1 MQKLRKLVNV
11 GVPLLLLLLGIFFF
25 FTKDFPTTSIG
36 GLNSV
41 GGFLSDVDS
50 LKNAADYWQAE
61 ASKSDTVI
69 IKVPTYVYVDRP
81 ISIPIQKNKVFPKEI
96 DLNDFDLEDVSKGD
110 EVVASVPVKT
120 TEKDY
125 GSFLELPYDFTLKN
139 EGVSFDG
146 LITADSFTIKNLLI
160 ASPYEVMPIVSIKGD
175 YEKRSVVFRYSSP
188 YLKNLNISYTEKD
201 RLSDKGLKKVKRKA
215 ALKGTLIG
223 AGLGALTYF
232 IIQRK

>member
-1 MQKLRKLVNV
+1 MQKLRKIVNV
-11 GVPLLLLLLGIFFF
+11 GVPILLLLLGIFFF
-25 FTKDFPTTSIG
+25 FTKDFPATSS

-41 GGFLSDVDS
+41 GGLLSDVDS
-50 LKNAADYWQAE
+50 LRNAADYWKAE
-61 ASKSDTVI
+61 SSKSDTVI

-81 ISIPIQKNKVFPKEI
+81 ISMPIPKDKVFPKEV
-96 DLNDFDLEDVSKGD
+96 DLNDFDLEDASKGD
-110 EVVASVPVKT
+110 EVVVSVPVKT

-146 LITADSFTIKNLLI
+146 LITSDSFTIKNLLI
-160 ASPYEVMPIVSIKGD
+160 TSPYEIMPIVSIQGD
-175 YEKRSVVFRYSSP
+175 YEKRSVVFRYANP
-188 YLKNLNISYTEKD
+188 YLKNLNIAYTEKD
-201 RLSDKGLKKVKRKA
+201 RLTDKGLKKAKRKA
-215 ALKGTLIG
+215 AVKGTLIG